1 MKLTVQ
7 DVLQFASL
15 KEAAVLTKRQGL
27 QNEVS
32 GVMIVEASDIENWA
46 REGELLLSSFFAL
59 QDLSPIEVK
68 TFFKK
73 MHQLKLSGLI
83 IKVDRL
89 VEQIPD
95 LILQACTQYAIPL
108 IKIPKETKYEPILL
122 EVMGTLM
129 NNNVI
134 LLEKYYALQ
143 NQFTKM
149 ALTEPQLI
157 DILFVLKELIQKPV
171 SLKNTLKEQ
180 WISTDPIFDNAVIKD
195 TVPLNKKKYMNY
207 DYIKRHVSYK
217 HIEDQQFLTQ
227 LVVHIPNLEFNS
239 FELIIHE
246 MNSPVPHED
255 YMAIENTV
263 SFLQMELLKQYA
275 VSQNNLNYKNNI
287 IYDLLNNRME
297 NKEEIKEKIRSLQL
311 TESPSYRVIICKYS
325 NLISTQKQLSKPANT
340 FAAFFSEEIKRKWQ
354 NCVYLI
360 RDNKVVFIVDTK
372 DENDNQIKEK
382 LKQVSSL
389 IKSNLGLNKLKLA
402 ISFSSVDDLFHLSD
416 LYKEANDTQKIIELF
431 GETEAVY
438 SYQDIG
444 IYQLFSESTN
454 IKQFI
459 KYIPVPL
466 LELEEN
472 HSDLIETLKVFLDT
486 NQNYKTTAAILFVH
500 PKTVRYRIDKIKKLT
515 TINFS
520 NAEQLLQLN
529 IGLRIL
535 KLVSHQKTN

>member
-7 DVLQFASL
+7 DVLQFVSL
-15 KEAAVLTKRQGL
+15 KEAVVMTKRQGL

-32 GVMIVEASDIENWA
+32 GAMVVEASDIENWA
-46 REGELLLSSFFAL
+46 REGVLLLSSFFAL
-59 QDLSPIEVK
+59 QDLSPLEIK
-68 TFFKK
+68 IFFKN
-73 MHQLKLSGLI
+73 MHQLKFSGLI
-83 IKVDRL
+83 IKVNRW
-89 VEQIPD
+89 VEEIPD
-95 LILQACTQYAIPL
+95 SILQACTQYAIPL
-108 IKIPKETKYEPILL
+108 IKIPKETRYEPILL

-180 WISTDPIFDNAVIKD
+180 WISTDPIFDDAVIKD

-217 HIEDQQFLTQ
+217 HIEDQQFFTQ

-246 MNSPVPHED
+246 MDSPIPHED

-297 NKEEIKEKIRSLQL
+297 NKEEIKRKNSFL
-311 TESPSYRVIICKYS
+311 T
-325 NLISTQKQLSKPANT
+325 
-340 FAAFFSEEIKRKWQ
+340 
-354 NCVYLI
+354 
-360 RDNKVVFIVDTK
+360 
-372 DENDNQIKEK
+372 
-382 LKQVSSL
+382 
-389 IKSNLGLNKLKLA
+389 
-402 ISFSSVDDLFHLSD
+402 
-416 LYKEANDTQKIIELF
+416 
-431 GETEAVY
+431 
-438 SYQDIG
+438 
-444 IYQLFSESTN
+444 
-454 IKQFI
+454 
-459 KYIPVPL
+459 
-466 LELEEN
+466 
-472 HSDLIETLKVFLDT
+472 
-486 NQNYKTTAAILFVH
+486 
-500 PKTVRYRIDKIKKLT
+500 ID
-515 TINFS
+515 
-520 NAEQLLQLN
+520 
-529 IGLRIL
+529 
-535 KLVSHQKTN
+535 